1 MFELFGKLDE
11 RENKEQVNVEG
22 LGMGLF
28 ICKKI
33 IDNTGGAIDCFS
45 AGEGLG
51 TTFMFS
57 MHMREAVQEAG
68 EAKDE
73 DQGEFDSFSESQ
85 IEYQP
90 QPYKTGNFKTA
101 TKKKSYNDGI
111 QKSFVDEEVGSV

>member
-11 RENKEQVNVEG
+11 RENREKVNIEG

-73 DQGEFDSFSESQ
+73 DQGDFDSFSESQ
-85 IEYQP
+85 IEY
-90 QPYKTGNFKTA
+90 
-101 TKKKSYNDGI
+101 
-111 QKSFVDEEVGSV
+111 